1 MLRLLQQEAT
11 AQLQLGLSEVQSAR
25 VALSNAI
32 AERANL
38 PRQFS
43 EDPVRTAILISSSET

>member
-32 AERANL
+32 AERADL